1 MAASRLSLDYFAIC
15 NGCVS
20 TQRLHHCASAWPYG
34 QALILTF
41 GSLTARVAR
50 RAAICQLH
58 FNPWPY
64 TAKHMLSI
72 LRLAHRPRCAAR
84 QRASIMAI
92 SPFSLWLAAFRLLSS
107 YTQLVCA
114 HSDCVIVFQRSLAA
128 MRSLD
133 SLGHLRGT
141 LRSAIG
147 VRPQR
152 LHTCIQ
158 AWPCGQALSISFGP
172 LATRV
177 ARREAICP
185 LHFSLALRPSTFFL
199 SFGPFTARVARRV
212 NMPHTTIA
220 IEMLAA
226 YDWPHHDC
234 LQITLRSAI
243 TVCPHND
250 CIIAFLGLLRPSVL
264 SL

>member
-1 MAASRLSLDYFAIC
+1 MIGRITIVFRLLCDL
-15 NGCVS
+15 
-20 TQRLHHCASAWPYG
+20 QRLCIHTAIASLRFSLALRPSAHSNLWIAHRPRCAACSDLSIAFQPLAVYG
-34 QALILTF
+34 QA
-41 GSLTARVAR
+41 
-50 RAAICQLH
+50 
-58 FNPWPY
+58 
-64 TAKHMLSI
+64 HMLSI

-158 AWPCGQALSISFGP
+158 AWPCGQALSLYP
-172 LATRV
+172 LAHLPPALHGVKRFAHCISAWPYGQAHSV
-177 ARREAICP
+177 YPLARSP
-185 LHFSLALRPSTFFL
+185 PVLRGAST
-199 SFGPFTARVARRV
+199 
-212 NMPHTTIA
+212 
-220 IEMLAA
+220 
-226 YDWPHHDC
+226 C
-234 LQITLRSAI
+234 LIQL
-243 TVCPHND
+243 
-250 CIIAFLGLLRPSVL
+250 
-264 SL
+264 